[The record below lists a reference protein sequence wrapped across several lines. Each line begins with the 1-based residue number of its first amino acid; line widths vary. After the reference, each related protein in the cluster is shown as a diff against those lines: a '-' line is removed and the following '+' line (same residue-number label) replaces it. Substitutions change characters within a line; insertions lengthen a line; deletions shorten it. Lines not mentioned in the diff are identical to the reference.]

1 MERSRKSYNL
11 VAGIGA
17 LLMIIAVTAAAGY
30 IVSRP
35 EPPVI
40 QGEAEANEY
49 RISSKVPGRIEEF
62 LAEEGDEVHAGD
74 TLVVID
80 SPEVMAKLTQASA
93 MKNAAEA
100 QSSKIAAGAR
110 QEQIAAAYQ
119 IWQQAAAG
127 EEIAGNTHERVSRLY
142 DEKVVSA
149 QKFDEA
155 AAGYKAARAVCAAA
169 KAQYDLAV
177 KGAREEDRLTAEA
190 IVEQTAA
197 TLEEVESYLGELCLT
212 SPADGVISARYP
224 KPGELVGQGA
234 PIMTVTDLSDVWF
247 TFNIREDMLQGLRTG
262 DIIRIKIPALGDG
275 RIWETEVCYMSV
287 RESYATWRA
296 TKDAGQ
302 FDARTFEVRTRPL
315 RRIEGLRPG
324 MTAIAVT
331 SL

>member
-1 MERSRKSYNL
+1 M
-11 VAGIGA
+11 
-17 LLMIIAVTAAAGY
+17 
-30 IVSRP
+30 
-35 EPPVI
+35 
-40 QGEAEANEY
+40 
-49 RISSKVPGRIEEF
+49 
-62 LAEEGDEVHAGD
+62 
-74 TLVVID
+74 
-80 SPEVMAKLTQASA
+80 
-93 MKNAAEA
+93 
-100 QSSKIAAGAR
+100 
-110 QEQIAAAYQ
+110 
-119 IWQQAAAG
+119 
-127 EEIAGNTHERVSRLY
+127 
-142 DEKVVSA
+142 
-149 QKFDEA
+149 
-155 AAGYKAARAVCAAA
+155 
-169 KAQYDLAV
+169 
-177 KGAREEDRLTAEA
+177 
-190 IVEQTAA
+190 EQTAA